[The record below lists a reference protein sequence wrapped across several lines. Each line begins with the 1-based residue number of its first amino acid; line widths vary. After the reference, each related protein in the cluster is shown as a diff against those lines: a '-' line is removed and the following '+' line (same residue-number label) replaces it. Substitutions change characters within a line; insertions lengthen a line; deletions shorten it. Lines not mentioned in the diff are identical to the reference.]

1 MRETKALKRK
11 ASAVAVTTPGNGR
24 TEKEFDI
31 VSMTPE
37 NGTRSWRDLVDQLT
51 PTQIDWV
58 ESCNG
63 RPAEDLLEAAR
74 RLASTRSEREDIT
87 AAVTAA
93 MDGSGL
99 HAESRSHYLY
109 VTENMLA
116 TMGLLSLSTT
126 ELVALN
132 ALLVPAHSRFLRK
145 ARRDGRRR
153 RGEPQ

>member
-1 MRETKALKRK
+1 
-11 ASAVAVTTPGNGR
+11 
-24 TEKEFDI
+24 
-31 VSMTPE
+31 
-37 NGTRSWRDLVDQLT
+37 
-51 PTQIDWV
+51 
-58 ESCNG
+58 
-63 RPAEDLLEAAR
+63 LLEAAR

-93 MDGSGL
+93 LDGSGL